1 MTTAEQNI
9 ESLVFTEGEI
19 DDVIIQPLSQFCD
32 KRGWLVEL
40 YRNDELPEGNAPV
53 MAYVSETQPGVAR
66 GPHEHVEQSDYFAF
80 IGPGTFKL
88 YLWDTRKDSATFGCK
103 FTALYGSENRA
114 AVIIPPGVVHAYKNV
129 QKSPVG
135 FSTARML
142 FMPAKASR
150 NQSTKFG
157 TKTLRTVPTSW
168 TDLTTNESILSRAV
182 GPGTADRCFY
192 VRMFAYEAAKNR
204 RHWNTRLAGRGN
216 VLSNDIS
223 RSVETA

>member
-129 QKSPVG
+129 TEESGWVFNGPNALYAGEGKSQPVDEIRHEDIEN
-135 FSTARML
+135 S
-142 FMPAKASR
+142 PY
-150 NQSTKFG
+150 
-157 TKTLRTVPTSW
+157 
-168 TDLTTNESILSRAV
+168 IL
-182 GPGTADRCFY
+182 D
-192 VRMFAYEAAKNR
+192 
-204 RHWNTRLAGRGN
+204 
-216 VLSNDIS
+216 
-223 RSVETA
+223 